1 MHSILEMFNGQLL
14 LFVLILRSLR
24 SFAGQMLSV
33 SDFLELHYKKKYN
46 NDSTIVL
53 NWYLAA
59 GFILDLKKDLGDL
72 NYLFSIYII
81 PLNKRHYLSLQTL
94 LT

>member
-1 MHSILEMFNGQLL
+1 MFNGQLL

-33 SDFLELHYKKKYN
+33 PDFLELHYKKKYN

-72 NYLFSIYII
+72 NYLFSTYII

>member
-1 MHSILEMFNGQLL
+1 MFNGQLL

-72 NYLFSIYII
+72 NYLFSTYII

>member
-1 MHSILEMFNGQLL
+1 MFNGQLL

>member
-72 NYLFSIYII
+72 NYLFSTYII